1 MMTITNSDEDKILK
15 TVGLEL
21 MFATPEKQEYEH
33 GMTAVEIA
41 RRCKFNLNIVK
52 KKLRILNEKGII
64 RSKGV
69 SPKFWKFD
77 DYRFQRMAEDDP
89 IYLLLC
95 SFDDVD
101 FDKYFDY

>member
-1 MMTITNSDEDKILK
+1 MNTTGNENDKILK

-21 MFATPEKQEYEH
+21 MFATPERQEEEH
-33 GMTAVEIA
+33 GLTAVEIA
-41 RRCKFNLNIVK
+41 RRCNFSLDVVK
-52 KKLRILNEKGII
+52 KKLKILNEKGII
-64 RSKGV
+64 RSRGI

-77 DYRFQRMAEDDP
+77 DYHFQRMDEDDP
-89 IYLLLC
+89 VYLLLC